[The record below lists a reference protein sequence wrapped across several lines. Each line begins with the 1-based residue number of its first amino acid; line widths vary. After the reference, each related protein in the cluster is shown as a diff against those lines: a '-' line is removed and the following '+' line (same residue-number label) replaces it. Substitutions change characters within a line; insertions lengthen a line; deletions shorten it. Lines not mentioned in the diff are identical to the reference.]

1 MRLGRNWPLI
11 SPTEQLGEAYRR
23 CCTSVSWVGEA
34 LTIHLMR
41 AENVWNYPPFF
52 DYVDRWMT
60 EDDAQAIAEIKAQGG
75 LDYSANRDRQGQTRF
90 CLQGEFPQ
98 YTFIDDMWTAYR

>member
-1 MRLGRNWPLI
+1 MELP
-11 SPTEQLGEAYRR
+11 
-23 CCTSVSWVGEA
+23 
-34 LTIHLMR
+34 
-41 AENVWNYPPFF
+41 PPFF

-90 CLQGEFPQ
+90 CLQGEFPE
-98 YTFIDDMWTAYR
+98 YTFIDDMRTAYR

>member
-1 MRLGRNWPLI
+1 
-11 SPTEQLGEAYRR
+11 
-23 CCTSVSWVGEA
+23 
-34 LTIHLMR
+34 
-41 AENVWNYPPFF
+41 
-52 DYVDRWMT
+52 MT

-90 CLQGEFPQ
+90 CLQGEFPE